1 MRIVV
6 APQSEDSDQV
16 LAHLLSWSQTGLLR
30 PFCWWTGPVGTHEST
45 VEVRRVSG
53 GKDTAMALPEALAG
67 VDARDVG
74 LVACYPAKA
83 ATGFDSRFVDDVDA
97 RLAAVI
103 EVLPF
108 TPDHPAEF
116 TMIVLPAAIGQPVPS
131 DMFRG
136 HWAANI
142 YVAPEDR
149 RMPEEVN
156 RLPHN
161 EDAFPAHAAHALA
174 TLADLWDA
182 PDAQT
187 RPVLAG
193 LGSEQT
199 GSQVAPIR
207 LARCFSRVIDFGHL
221 ADDVAAHVFRT
232 GEAWPNPDL
241 DGFERIDDPSGLLTV
256 ASRNYVNKH
265 EETLGLTV
273 FAPLTVP
280 EKPALSLLDA
290 LRLVVE
296 MLIRELKGKPFE
308 LADQF
313 LGDIYERAADKVEH
327 LGGGP
332 EHVRVRRWPDKAGTK
347 QDLSGLG
354 SSLPGHLTIP
364 DGPVTE
370 TWTDL
375 RNMSFGLIDGTDLP
389 AQIDEG
395 ALKRNV
401 KRVVVTDP
409 AKIAPDPQVTPP
421 ATPNVP
427 EPRACDPLHFDPRFV
442 PGEVAAKPPSA
453 PTGDGGTDAPAA
465 PEVAES
471 GFDLQAWAAERRGT
485 VLWMV
490 GASIAQALH
499 EARAAGTTSA
509 EADPAAEDASAR
521 TQRQQAEQV
530 AERNAAKR
538 RRSDRRRLRLLVLL
552 SLLLAAGVAYLAWTN
567 LPVIPRILA
576 FVVIAVV
583 WAAAMARLAWKRMQR
598 EETAVLAALQ
608 QELDVLNESML
619 GALRTTDA
627 ERLERRYGEYLDW
640 AEIIA
645 RLAHRP
651 WVDEKPAEIESAT
664 AIDPGTL
671 PAACSAGLAR
681 TGERVDQLAA
691 RARRSVFQPRWLT
704 GLYTGLEHAAMTERI
719 LATGASE
726 EEAERSLANPAGE
739 ASEDPDSALR
749 HLREAIRRGD
759 RRHPRDSELSAAL
772 LRSIDE
778 MTLDA
783 AAAVV
788 DPLPPSTS
796 GATASE
802 ADGET
807 DAAPA
812 TVAGTLR
819 PSEFLAELVDVPEAL
834 SFLPNHWYRPD
845 EDDQLVAS
853 CLPDPPLPPSTEVDG
868 GHSIGLLSGGA
879 RFHEPLRVLTRR
891 VDLARAVSADRLT
904 SCQEQT
910 TDDGAS

>member
-6 APQSEDSDQV
+6 APQNEDCDQV
-16 LAHLLSWSQTGLLR
+16 FAHLLSWSQAGLLR
-30 PFCWWTGPVGTHEST
+30 PFCWWTCPLGASEST
-45 VEVRRVSG
+45 MEVRRVST
-53 GKDTAMALPEALAG
+53 GKDSTMALPEALAG
-67 VDARDVG
+67 ADAREVG
-74 LVACYPAKA
+74 LVACYPAKT

-116 TMIVLPAAIGQPVPS
+116 AMIVLPAAIGQPVPS
-131 DMFRG
+131 DLFRG

-161 EDAFPAHAAHALA
+161 EDAFPAHAAHAVA

-193 LGSEQT
+193 LGSEQA

-207 LARCFSRVIDFGHL
+207 LARCFSRVIDFGYL
-221 ADDVAAHVFRT
+221 ADDVAARVFRT

-241 DGFERIDDPSGLLTV
+241 EGFERIDDPSELLAAV
-256 ASRNYVNKH
+256 ARNYTKKH
-265 EETLGLTV
+265 EETLGLTA
-273 FAPLTVP
+273 FEPLMVP
-280 EKPALSLLDA
+280 EKPALGLLDA

-332 EHVRVRRWPDKAGTK
+332 EHVRVRRWRDKAGPK

-354 SSLPGHLTIP
+354 SSLTGQLTIP

-375 RNMSFGLIDGTDLP
+375 RNTSFGLIDGTDLP
-389 AQIDEG
+389 SRIDEG
-395 ALKRNV
+395 TLKRNV
-401 KRVVVTDP
+401 KRVVITDP

-421 ATPNVP
+421 ATRDVP
-427 EPRACDPLHFDPRFV
+427 EPRACDPLHFDPRFLAAEV
-442 PGEVAAKPPSA
+442 PVEHSSA
-453 PTGDGGTDAPAA
+453 PAGDGDPNAPAGA
-465 PEVAES
+465 EVTES
-471 GFDLQAWAAERRGT
+471 GFDRQAWSAERRGT
-485 VLWMV
+485 VLWMI
-490 GASIAQALH
+490 GAGIAHSLH
-499 EARAAGTTSA
+499 EARAAGTTHS
-509 EADPAAEDASAR
+509 EQEPAAEDEAAMK
-521 TQRQQAEQV
+521 QRQQTEQA
-530 AERNAAKR
+530 AERNAAKG
-538 RRSDRRRLRLLVLL
+538 RRSDRRRLRLLVFV
-552 SLLLAAGVAYLAWTN
+552 SLLAAAGAGYLAWTN

-576 FVVIAVV
+576 FAVIAVA
-583 WAAAMARLAWKRMQR
+583 WGAAMARLAWKRMQR

-608 QELDVLNESML
+608 LELDILNESML
-619 GALRTTDA
+619 GALRTADA

-645 RLAHRP
+645 RLAYRP
-651 WVDEKPAEIESAT
+651 WIDEKPAEIESAS
-664 AIDPGTL
+664 AIDPSTL
-671 PAACSAGLAR
+671 PAACSAGLAQ

-691 RARRSVFQPRWLT
+691 RARRSVFQPHWLT
-704 GLYTGLEHAAMTERI
+704 GLYTGLEHAAMTDRI
-719 LATGASE
+719 LATGASK
-726 EEAERSLANPAGE
+726 EEAEHSLANPAGE

-749 HLREAIRRGD
+749 YLREAVRRGD
-759 RRHPRDSELSAAL
+759 RRHPRDSELSATL

-783 AAAVV
+783 AAETV
-788 DPLPPSTS
+788 DPLAPSPGGNTPL
-796 GATASE
+796 E
-802 ADGET
+802 ADGEENVPQT
-807 DAAPA
+807 IA
-812 TVAGTLR
+812 AGTLR
-819 PSEFLAELVDVPEAL
+819 PSEFLAELVDVPDAL

-845 EDDQLVAS
+845 EDDQLVTS
-853 CLPDPPLPPSTEVDG
+853 CLPDPPLPPSLEVDG
-868 GHSIGLLSGGA
+868 GHSIGLLSGGT
-879 RFHEPLRVLTRR
+879 RFHEPLRILTRR
-891 VDLARAVSADRLT
+891 VDLARAVGADRLT

-910 TDDGAS
+910 LDDVAS